1 MNHFFF
7 TSRPCSLLILLDL
20 ITLDKMASTQKRVST
35 NMLLNTSL
43 YNLDLWLN
51 NKGFFG
57 KDLKQLKSGLCVG
70 SILCCDMGATD
81 KPELRRRV
89 R

>member
-1 MNHFFF
+1 
-7 TSRPCSLLILLDL
+7 
-20 ITLDKMASTQKRVST
+20 MASTQKRVST

-70 SILCCDMGATD
+70 SILCCDMGATEISRSCVGGSD
-81 KPELRRRV
+81 NNSGYRPYRNCIT
-89 R
+89 